1 MYADL
6 LITNAKIYNGS
17 DLIDGGL
24 AIADG
29 VIHKVAK
36 EANLPQAASKIDVGG
51 KIVLPGLVDA
61 HVHLR
66 DLDLSYKEDFYT
78 GTCAAAA
85 GGFTTVCDMPNT
97 IPTTRDSNLLKEKM
111 NIAAKKAVTNV
122 GFYCCFP
129 ETSEDFKAVADLG
142 AVGFKVYLH
151 HPLTKLDVLDDN
163 VFSSALKFA
172 SEVGMPVVLHAEDH
186 SMITSQEEK
195 CKKSNRNSFQD
206 YLSVHS
212 PEAELKA
219 VTRTLSLAKG
229 IPVRFHFAHVS
240 SVNSLKLI
248 IQAKKAGQKVTCEV
262 TPQNL
267 LLTHEDLLR
276 LGGICL
282 MDPPVRDQGNV
293 SEMWSYLNGGAID
306 IITSDHA
313 PHPLEDKLKQ
323 NVWEVPAGIP
333 GLETT
338 LPLML
343 NEVNNGRLTLNDVVR
358 YLSERPSRIFHL
370 PNKGRISRGLDADLT
385 IIDLGRQ
392 FTINSDSFHSKAKY
406 SPFNGRKVKGKAVKT
421 IVAGKIVMEDNEIV
435 VEPGSGSV
443 LRINRTS

>member
-1 MYADL
+1 VYVDL
-6 LITNAKIYNGS
+6 LITNAKIYTDRG
-17 DLIDGGL
+17 LIDGGL
-24 AIADG
+24 AIDDG
-29 VIHKVAK
+29 LIQKIAK
-36 EANLPQAASKIDVGG
+36 EANLPEAASKIDAGG

-97 IPTTRDSNLLKEKM
+97 VPPTRDSSLLKEKM
-111 NIAAKKAVTNV
+111 DVAAKKVVTNV

-129 ETSEDFKAVADLG
+129 EMHGDFEAVANLG

-151 HPLTKLDVLDDN
+151 HPLTKLNIQDDD
-163 VFSSALKFA
+163 VFSSSLKSA
-172 SEVGMPVVLHAEDH
+172 AEVGMPVVLHAEDYY
-186 SMITSQEEK
+186 MINSQEED
-195 CKKSNRNSFQD
+195 CKKSGRNSFQD

-219 VTRTLSLAKG
+219 VKRVLSLAEG
-229 IPVRFHFAHVS
+229 ISVQLHFVHIT

-248 IQAKKAGQKVTCEV
+248 IQAKKIGQEVTCEV
-262 TPQNL
+262 TPHNL
-267 LLTHEDLLR
+267 LLTYEDLLR

-282 MDPPVRDQGNV
+282 MDPPPRDSSTV
-293 SEMWSYLNGGAID
+293 SEMWRYLNGGAID
-306 IITSDHA
+306 IIASDHA
-313 PHPLEDKLKQ
+313 PHPLEDKLKK

-343 NEVNNGRLTLNDVVR
+343 TEVNNGRLTLDDVVR
-358 YLSERPSRIFHL
+358 YLSEKPSRIFHL

-385 IIDLGRQ
+385 IIDLGKQ
-392 FTINSDSFHSKAKY
+392 STINSDSFYSKAKY

-421 IVAGKIVMEDNEIV
+421 IVAGKIVMEDDEIV
-435 VEPGSGSV
+435 ADPGSGSV
-443 LRINRTS
+443 LRINRTG